1 MLASRSASV
10 AFEIL
15 AKASLVGAKT
25 VKGPLPDRVSAR
37 PAADTAANRVENLPE
52 TKFIRN

>member
-1 MLASRSASV
+1 MLASRSVSV
-10 AFEIL
+10 ALEIL

-25 VKGPLPDRVSAR
+25 VKGPLPDSVSAR